1 VKVLPVF
8 RMVAAFLVAACL
20 IQAAIAQMVVAS
32 AIIVINGI
40 LADPLTEIS
49 MVKTESQP

>member
-1 VKVLPVF
+1 VKVPPVF
-8 RMVAAFLVAACL
+8 RMVAAFLVAVCL
-20 IQAAIAQMVVAS
+20 IQATTEQMVLAS
-32 AIIVINGI
+32 AIIVTNGI